1 MRDYNWSDGRAS
13 WGGHFH
19 LGAVAQRMTGVE
31 HGLAPTSTEPTPI
44 NAAPVTP
51 PVEATLRILLNSV
64 PFLMGVAVV
73 RQPPAND
80 AAIVQVGRMPW
91 LHDRRLTTLNLP
103 DDALPA
109 NRALALDWPVPY
121 QAEWV
126 GAPPRL
132 LIARLVAQG
141 HTVGVLL
148 GTFITREQMAQHT
161 REALDLACELIASA
175 MAGEAFAPAV
185 PQYPPVEV
193 EQSSVF
199 TPPPETPRRPE
210 PQGEPQLTLVS
221 ETATELSAPEP
232 APRAEPMSR
241 RDSVDLVVEGVRKS
255 LEDAGDAR
263 SLGRILRDVMNV
275 VTDASAFSIS
285 VFHIALTE
293 VAYRYKVLGPEADA
307 SELGRQSVDDGPSCY
322 AARHDRRWHVF
333 QRDLAIRDGASV
345 RHRDVAVLQIPL
357 VGAGEVFGVMTVQTF
372 RPEGFSDHE
381 LRLMAAVAEVAAPRF
396 GQVRLSGRFQPPPSN
411 VPASTE
417 AAPVVLQTA
426 TTPRPAT
433 QQRTGETVLGDLLRR
448 CAGAG
453 FATAF
458 IMGVDPGAGVLR
470 GELVSDSD
478 VARELDYALG
488 ITTGKFL
495 IPVDERYNAIA
506 RAMRE
511 ARIVPA
517 PTIHEIAQPALDWN
531 ASLALERL
539 ARGGRTITLP
549 IVVEGEPA
557 GALVLG
563 PMSDDPTFTAIEMV
577 RGYVDDATRELAELW
592 RAESR

>member
-1 MRDYNWSDGRAS
+1 
-13 WGGHFH
+13 
-19 LGAVAQRMTGVE
+19 MTGAE
-31 HGLAPTSTEPTPI
+31 HGSVSVGAEPTPI

-91 LHDRRLTTLNLP
+91 LHDRRLTTLSLP

-148 GTFITREQMAQHT
+148 GTFITREQLAQHT

-175 MAGEAFAPAV
+175 MAGEAFAPTV
-185 PQYPPVEV
+185 PEYPVEV

-199 TPPPETPRRPE
+199 TPAPEVVPPMEAEPKSEPKLTVVSDTATEVGTPEPETPRA
-210 PQGEPQLTLVS
+210 
-221 ETATELSAPEP
+221 ETVT
-232 APRAEPMSR
+232 RG
-241 RDSVDLVVEGVRKS
+241 DSVDLVVEEVRKS
-255 LEDAGDAR
+255 LEDANDAR

-275 VTDASAFSIS
+275 ITDASAFSIS
-285 VFHIALTE
+285 LFHVALSE

-307 SELGRQSVDDGPSCY
+307 SELGRQGVDDGPSCY

-333 QRDLAIRDGASV
+333 QRDLAIRDGATV
-345 RHRDVAVLQIPL
+345 RHRDVTVLQIPL

-372 RPEGFSDHE
+372 RADGFTDHE
-381 LRLMAAVAEVAAPRF
+381 LRLIAAVAEVSAPRF
-396 GQVRLSGRFQPPPSN
+396 GQVRLSGRFQPSASN
-411 VPASTE
+411 IPASAD
-417 AAPVVLQTA
+417 AAAVVLPAATA
-426 TTPRPAT
+426 ARPTA
-433 QQRTGETVLGDLLRR
+433 QRTTETILAALLRR

-458 IMGVDPGAGVLR
+458 LMGVDPGAGMLR
-470 GELVSDSD
+470 GEHVSDSD

-488 ITTGKFL
+488 ITAGKFA
-495 IPVDERYNAIA
+495 IPIDERYNAIA

-517 PTIHEIAQPALDWN
+517 PTIHEIAQPALDWQK
-531 ASLALERL
+531 SLALERL
-539 ARGGRTITLP
+539 AQGGRTITLP
-549 IVVEGEPA
+549 IVVESEPA

-563 PMSDDPTFTAIEMV
+563 PMADDPTFSAIEIV
-577 RGYVDDATRELAELW
+577 RGYVEDATRELAELW
-592 RAESR
+592 RAEAR

>member
-1 MRDYNWSDGRAS
+1 MA
-13 WGGHFH
+13 
-19 LGAVAQRMTGVE
+19 AMAQHMTGPDRS
-31 HGLAPTSTEPTPI
+31 ARTAAEPTPL
-44 NAAPVTP
+44 NLAPVTP
-51 PVEATLRILLNSV
+51 PVEATIRILLNSV

-109 NRALALDWPVPY
+109 NRALALDWPVPH

-132 LIARLVAQG
+132 LIARLVTQG

-148 GTFITREQMAQHT
+148 GTFVTREPIAQHT
-161 REALDLACELIASA
+161 HEALDLACELIASA
-175 MAGEAFAPAV
+175 MVGETYAPAL
-185 PQYPPVEV
+185 PYSPIEV
-193 EQSSVF
+193 EQSSIF
-199 TPPPETPRRPE
+199 TPPPEPPVEPE
-210 PQGEPQLTLVS
+210 PRSEPQLTLVA
-221 ETATELSAPEP
+221 ETATEVGAPEVVP
-232 APRAEPMSR
+232 PEPDAPRTEPMSR
-241 RDSVDLVVEGVRKS
+241 SDSVDLVVEEVRKS

-263 SLGRILRDVMNV
+263 SVGRILRDVMNV
-275 VTDASAFSIS
+275 ITDASAFSIS
-285 VFHIALTE
+285 LFHIAVAE

-307 SELGRQSVDDGPSCY
+307 SELGRQTVDDGPTCY

-333 QRDLAIRDGASV
+333 RRDLAIRDGASV
-345 RHRDVAVLQIPL
+345 RHRDVAVVQVPF

-372 RPEGFSDHE
+372 RTEGFSDHE
-381 LRLMAAVAEVAAPRF
+381 LRLIAAVAEVAAPRF
-396 GQVRLSGRFQPPPSN
+396 GQVRLSGRFQPAASNASAPSGPAATVLPP
-411 VPASTE
+411 
-417 AAPVVLQTA
+417 AAPA
-426 TTPRPAT
+426 RPAA
-433 QQRTGETVLGDLLRR
+433 QQRTAETVMADLLRR

-458 IMGVDPGAGVLR
+458 LMGADPGAGVLR

-488 ITTGKFL
+488 ITTGKFT
-495 IPVDERYNAIA
+495 ISIDDRYNAIA

-517 PTIHEIAQPALDWN
+517 PTIHEIAQPALDWQR
-531 ASLALERL
+531 SLALERL

-549 IVVEGEPA
+549 IIVESEPA

-563 PMSDDPTFTAIEMV
+563 PLSDDPTFSAIEMV
-577 RGYVDDATRELAELW
+577 RGYVDDAIRELADLW
-592 RAESR
+592 RAEAR

>member
-1 MRDYNWSDGRAS
+1 M
-13 WGGHFH
+13 
-19 LGAVAQRMTGVE
+19 GAVAQRMTGAE
-31 HGLAPTSTEPTPI
+31 PGSAPTSTEPTPI

-80 AAIVQVGRMPW
+80 LAIVQVGRMPW

-161 REALDLACELIASA
+161 HEALDLSCELIASA
-175 MAGEAFAPAV
+175 MAGEAFAPTI
-185 PQYPPVEV
+185 PHYHVEV

-199 TPPPETPRRPE
+199 TPPPESSLAPE

-221 ETATELSAPEP
+221 ETATEVSAPEVE
-232 APRAEPMSR
+232 APRAATMSR
-241 RDSVDLVVEGVRKS
+241 RDSVDLVVEDVRKS
-255 LEDAGDAR
+255 LEDAADAR

-275 VTDASAFSIS
+275 ITDASAFSIS
-285 VFHIALTE
+285 VFHIALSE
-293 VAYRYKVLGPEADA
+293 VAYRYKVLGPEPDA
-307 SELGRQSVDDGPSCY
+307 SELGRQAVDDGPSCY

-333 QRDLAIRDGASV
+333 QRDLAIRDGANV

-357 VGAGEVFGVMTVQTF
+357 VGAGEVFGVITVQTF
-372 RPEGFSDHE
+372 RAEGFSDHE
-381 LRLMAAVAEVAAPRF
+381 LRLIAAVAEVAAPRF

-411 VPASTE
+411 VPSSKE
-417 AAPVVLQTA
+417 PAPVVLPSA
-426 TTPRPAT
+426 ASRAPA
-433 QQRTGETVLGDLLRR
+433 QQRTGETVLADLLRR

-453 FATAF
+453 FPTAF

-488 ITTGKFL
+488 ITTGKFT

-517 PTIHEIAQPALDWN
+517 PTIHEVTQPALDWD

-549 IVVEGEPA
+549 IVVESEPA

>member
-1 MRDYNWSDGRAS
+1 MTESD
-13 WGGHFH
+13 
-19 LGAVAQRMTGVE
+19 
-31 HGLAPTSTEPTPI
+31 HGSAPTSTEPTPL

-80 AAIVQVGRMPW
+80 TAIVQVGRMPW

-148 GTFITREQMAQHT
+148 GTFITREQLAQHT

-175 MAGEAFAPAV
+175 MAGEAFAPTA
-185 PQYPPVEV
+185 PHYPVAV

-199 TPPPETPRRPE
+199 TPPPEPVLPDVPE
-210 PQGEPQLTLVS
+210 TQSEPKLTLVS

-232 APRAEPMSR
+232 EAPRGEAMSR
-241 RDSVDLVVEGVRKS
+241 NDSVDLVVEEVRKS
-255 LEDAGDAR
+255 LEEAGDAR
-263 SLGRILRDVMNV
+263 TLGRILRDVMNV
-275 VTDASAFSIS
+275 ITDASAFSIS
-285 VFHIALTE
+285 LFHVALPE
-293 VAYRYKVLGPEADA
+293 VAYRYKVLGPEADS
-307 SELGRQSVDDGPSCY
+307 SELGRQTVDDGPTCY

-333 QRDLAIRDGASV
+333 QRDLAIRDGANV

-357 VGAGEVFGVMTVQTF
+357 VGAGEVFGVITVQTF
-372 RPEGFSDHE
+372 RPEGFADHE
-381 LRLMAAVAEVAAPRF
+381 LRLIAAVAEAAAPRF
-396 GQVRLSGRFQPPPSN
+396 GQVRLSGRFQPPPSTTGG
-411 VPASTE
+411 PAALLPPT
-417 AAPVVLQTA
+417 AAA
-426 TTPRPAT
+426 RPAT
-433 QQRTGETVLGDLLRR
+433 QQRTAETVLADLLRR
-448 CAGAG
+448 CSGAA
-453 FATAF
+453 FKTAF
-458 IMGVDPGAGVLR
+458 LMGVDPGAGVLR

-478 VARELDYALG
+478 IARELDYALG
-488 ITTGKFL
+488 ITTGKFT
-495 IPVDERYNAIA
+495 IPVDDRYNAIA

-517 PTIHEIAQPALDWN
+517 PTIHEIAQPALDWQ

-549 IVVEGEPA
+549 IVVDGAPV

-563 PMSDDPTFTAIEMV
+563 PMADDPTFTAIEMV
-577 RGYVDDATRELAELW
+577 RGYVDDATRELADLW
-592 RAESR
+592 RAEPR

>member
-1 MRDYNWSDGRAS
+1 MTRAEAGS
-13 WGGHFH
+13 APTDQEPTQ
-19 LGAVAQRMTGVE
+19 LGAD
-31 HGLAPTSTEPTPI
+31 
-44 NAAPVTP
+44 PVTP

-64 PFLMGVAVV
+64 PYLMGVAVV

-148 GTFITREQMAQHT
+148 GTFITREQIAQHT

-175 MAGEAFAPAV
+175 MAGEAFAPSA
-185 PQYPPVEV
+185 PHRPVEV

-199 TPPPETPRRPE
+199 SPPPEPVASPGAATE
-210 PQGEPQLTLVS
+210 IEPQLTLVS
-221 ETATELSAPEP
+221 DTATELSAPEAE
-232 APRAEPMSR
+232 APRGEVVSR
-241 RDSVDLVVEGVRKS
+241 GDSVDLVVEEVRKS

-263 SLGRILRDVMNV
+263 TLGRILRDVMNV
-275 VTDASAFSIS
+275 ITDASAFSIS
-285 VFHIALTE
+285 LFHVALTE

-307 SELGRQSVDDGPSCY
+307 SELGRQGVDDGPTCY

-333 QRDLAIRDGASV
+333 QRDLAIRDGANV
-345 RHRDVAVLQIPL
+345 RRRDVAVVQIPL

-372 RPEGFSDHE
+372 RAEGFSDHE
-381 LRLMAAVAEVAAPRF
+381 LRLIAAVAEAAAPRF
-396 GQVRLSGRFQPPPSN
+396 GQVRLSGRFQPPSS
-411 VPASTE
+411 VPQSGE
-417 AAPVVLQTA
+417 PAAVALP
-426 TTPRPAT
+426 PAAAARAAA
-433 QQRTGETVLGDLLRR
+433 QQRTAEAVLADLLRR
-448 CAGAG
+448 SAGAG

-458 IMGVDPGAGVLR
+458 LMGVDPGAGVLR

-488 ITTGKFL
+488 ITTGKFT
-495 IPVDERYNAIA
+495 IPIDERYNAIA

-517 PTIHEIAQPALDWN
+517 PTIHEIAQPVLDWQ

-539 ARGGRTITLP
+539 ARGGRTVTLP

-563 PMSDDPTFTAIEMV
+563 PMADDPTFSAIEMV
-577 RGYVDDATRELAELW
+577 RGYVEDATRELGDLW
-592 RAESR
+592 RAESP

>member
-1 MRDYNWSDGRAS
+1 M
-13 WGGHFH
+13 
-19 LGAVAQRMTGVE
+19 GAVAERMTEAE
-31 HGLAPTSTEPTPI
+31 HGSAPMSTEPTPL

-80 AAIVQVGRMPW
+80 TAIVQVGRMPW

-148 GTFITREQMAQHT
+148 GTFITREQLAQHT

-175 MAGEAFAPAV
+175 MAGELFAPTV
-185 PQYPPVEV
+185 PQYPVEV

-199 TPPPETPRRPE
+199 TPPPAPPVASE
-210 PQGEPQLTLVS
+210 PQTDPRLTLIS
-221 ETATELSAPEP
+221 ATATETSAPEP
-232 APRAEPMSR
+232 DAPRAEPMSR
-241 RDSVDLVVEGVRKS
+241 SDSVDLVVEEVRKS
-255 LEDAGDAR
+255 LEDASDAR
-263 SLGRILRDVMNV
+263 SVGRILRDVMNV
-275 VTDASAFSIS
+275 ITDASAFSVS
-285 VFHIALTE
+285 LFHIALTE

-307 SELGRQSVDDGPSCY
+307 SELGRQAVDDGPGCY

-333 QRDLAIRDGASV
+333 KRDLAIRDGANV
-345 RHRDVAVLQIPL
+345 RRREVAVLQVPL

-381 LRLMAAVAEVAAPRF
+381 LRLIAAVAEVASPRF

-411 VPASTE
+411 VPSSSE
-417 AAPVVLQTA
+417 PAPTVLA
-426 TTPRPAT
+426 PAGRPAT
-433 QQRTGETVLGDLLRR
+433 QQRTAETVLADLLKRS
-448 CAGAG
+448 AGAG

-458 IMGVDPGAGVLR
+458 LMGFDPGAGVLR

-488 ITTGKFL
+488 ITTGKFTVP
-495 IPVDERYNAIA
+495 IDERYNAIA

-517 PTIHEIAQPALDWN
+517 PTIHEIAQPALDWQ

-549 IVVEGEPA
+549 IVVESDPA

-563 PMSDDPTFTAIEMV
+563 PMADDPTFSAIEMV
-577 RGYVDDATRELAELW
+577 RGYVEDATRELAELW
-592 RAESR
+592 KAEAR

>member
-1 MRDYNWSDGRAS
+1 
-13 WGGHFH
+13 
-19 LGAVAQRMTGVE
+19 MTDAE
-31 HGLAPTSTEPTPI
+31 HGSVSMSTEPTQLGGT
-44 NAAPVTP
+44 AVTP

-73 RQPPAND
+73 RQPPASD
-80 AAIVQVGRMPW
+80 AGIVQIGRMPW

-109 NRALALDWPVPY
+109 NHALTLDWPVPY

-148 GTFITREQMAQHT
+148 GTFITREQIAQHT

-175 MAGEAFAPAV
+175 MAGELYAPTV
-185 PQYPPVEV
+185 PPLPVEV

-199 TPPPETPRRPE
+199 TPPPPAPVSEPE
-210 PQGEPQLTLVS
+210 PIHEPQLTVVS
-221 ETATELSAPEP
+221 ETATEMGSPEP
-232 APRAEPMSR
+232 EAPRAEPMSR
-241 RDSVDLVVEGVRKS
+241 SDSVDLVVEEVRKS

-263 SLGRILRDVMNV
+263 SLGRILRDVMNAI
-275 VTDASAFSIS
+275 TDASAFSIS
-285 VFHIALTE
+285 LFHIALAE

-333 QRDLAIRDGASV
+333 QRDLAIRDGANV
-345 RHRDVAVLQIPL
+345 RHRDVTVLQIPL
-357 VGAGEVFGVMTVQTF
+357 VGAGEVFGVMTVQSF

-381 LRLMAAVAEVAAPRF
+381 LRLIAAVAEVAAPRF

-411 VPASTE
+411 VPRSGE
-417 AAPVVLQTA
+417 AAAAAPPMA
-426 TTPRPAT
+426 ARAAP
-433 QQRTGETVLGDLLRR
+433 QQRNAEAVLADLLRR

-453 FATAF
+453 FTTAF
-458 IMGVDPGAGVLR
+458 LMGVDPGAGVLR

-488 ITTGKFL
+488 ITTGKFT
-495 IPVDERYNAIA
+495 IPVDERYNAVA

-517 PTIHEIAQPALDWN
+517 PTIHEIAQPALDWQ
-531 ASLALERL
+531 ASLALERI

-563 PMSDDPTFTAIEMV
+563 PMADDPTFSAIEMV
-577 RGYVDDATRELAELW
+577 RGYVDDAARELKDLW
-592 RAESR
+592 RSESR

>member
-1 MRDYNWSDGRAS
+1 
-13 WGGHFH
+13 
-19 LGAVAQRMTGVE
+19 MTGTPL
-31 HGLAPTSTEPTPI
+31 GFAPTSTEPTPL
-44 NAAPVTP
+44 NADPVTP

-80 AAIVQVGRMPW
+80 APIVQVGRMPW
-91 LHDRRLTTLNLP
+91 LHDRRLTTLSLP

-132 LIARLVAQG
+132 LIARLVARG

-175 MAGEAFAPAV
+175 MAGEAFAPA
-185 PQYPPVEV
+185 PPHYPVEV

-199 TPPPETPRRPE
+199 TPAPE
-210 PQGEPQLTLVS
+210 PVAPAVDAAPSEPQLTVVS
-221 ETATELSAPEP
+221 ETATQVGAPEP
-232 APRAEPMSR
+232 DRETQSHAESMSR
-241 RDSVDLVVEGVRKS
+241 SDSVDLVVEEVRRS

-275 VTDASAFSIS
+275 ITDASAFSIS
-285 VFHIALTE
+285 LFHVALTE

-307 SELGRQSVDDGPSCY
+307 SELGRQGVDDGPSCY

-333 QRDLAIRDGASV
+333 QRDLAIRDGANV
-345 RHRDVAVLQIPL
+345 RHRDVTVLQIPL

-381 LRLMAAVAEVAAPRF
+381 LRLIAAVAEVAAPRF
-396 GQVRLSGRFQPPPSN
+396 GQVRLSGRFQPTPSN
-411 VPASTE
+411 VPASAD
-417 AAPVVLQTA
+417 AAATVLPTA
-426 TTPRPAT
+426 AAARPA
-433 QQRTGETVLGDLLRR
+433 QQRTAETVLAALLRR

-458 IMGVDPGAGVLR
+458 LMGVDPGAGMLR
-470 GELVSDSD
+470 GEIVSDSEI
-478 VARELDYALG
+478 ARELDYALG
-488 ITTGKFL
+488 ITAGKFA
-495 IPVDERYNAIA
+495 IPIDERYNAIA

-517 PTIHEIAQPALDWN
+517 PTIHEIAQPVLDWQ

-539 ARGGRTITLP
+539 AQGGRTITLP
-549 IVVEGEPA
+549 IVVESEPA

-563 PMSDDPTFTAIEMV
+563 PMADDPKFSAIEMV
-577 RGYVDDATRELAELW
+577 RGYVEDATRELAELW
-592 RAESR
+592 RTEPR

>member
-1 MRDYNWSDGRAS
+1 M
-13 WGGHFH
+13 
-19 LGAVAQRMTGVE
+19 AQHMTGAD
-31 HGLAPTSTEPTPI
+31 HGSARMSTEPTPL
-44 NAAPVTP
+44 NVAPVTP

-64 PFLMGVAVV
+64 PYLMGVAVV

-80 AAIVQVGRMPW
+80 TAIVQVGRMPW
-91 LHDRRLTTLNLP
+91 IHDRRLTTLNLP

-148 GTFITREQMAQHT
+148 GTFISREQLAQHT
-161 REALDLACELIASA
+161 HEALDLACELIASA
-175 MAGEAFAPAV
+175 MAGEALVPSAPR
-185 PQYPPVEV
+185 YPVEV
-193 EQSSVF
+193 EHSSIY
-199 TPPPETPRRPE
+199 TPPPEPAVLPE
-210 PQGEPQLTLVS
+210 PPGEPQLTLVS
-221 ETATELSAPEP
+221 ETATEVSAPE
-232 APRAEPMSR
+232 AEAARAETMSR
-241 RDSVDLVVEGVRKS
+241 SDSVDLVVEEVRKS
-255 LEDAGDAR
+255 LDDAGDAR

-275 VTDASAFSIS
+275 ITDASAFSIS

-293 VAYRYKVLGPEADA
+293 VAYRYKVLGPEADS

-333 QRDLAIRDGASV
+333 QRDLAIRDGANV

-372 RPEGFSDHE
+372 RAEGFSDHE
-381 LRLMAAVAEVAAPRF
+381 LRLIAAVAEVAAPRF
-396 GQVRLSGRFQPPPSN
+396 GQVRLSGRFQPPALN
-411 VPASTE
+411 APASNDPSAVLLR
-417 AAPVVLQTA
+417 AAA
-426 TTPRPAT
+426 ERPAT
-433 QQRTGETVLGDLLRR
+433 QQRTAETVLAGLLRR
-448 CAGAG
+448 CGGAG

-458 IMGVDPGAGVLR
+458 LMGVDPGAGVLR

-488 ITTGKFL
+488 ITTGKFT
-495 IPVDERYNAIA
+495 IPSDDRYNAIA

-517 PTIHEIAQPALDWN
+517 PTIHEIAQPALDWQ

-563 PMSDDPTFTAIEMV
+563 PMADDPTFSAIEMV
-577 RGYVDDATRELAELW
+577 RGYVDDATRELKDVW
-592 RAESR
+592 RAERR

>member
-1 MRDYNWSDGRAS
+1 MAR
-13 WGGHFH
+13 
-19 LGAVAQRMTGVE
+19 QMTGAE
-31 HGLAPTSTEPTPI
+31 HGSVSVGAEPTPI

-91 LHDRRLTTLNLP
+91 LHDRRLTTLSLP

-148 GTFITREQMAQHT
+148 GTFITREQLAQHT

-175 MAGEAFAPAV
+175 MAGEAFAPSV
-185 PQYPPVEV
+185 PAYPVEV

-199 TPPPETPRRPE
+199 TPAPEVVPPADVAPQSE
-210 PQGEPQLTLVS
+210 PKLTVVS
-221 ETATELSAPEP
+221 ETATEVGTSQPEK
-232 APRAEPMSR
+232 PRTETVTR
-241 RDSVDLVVEGVRKS
+241 GDSVDLVVEEVRKS
-255 LEDAGDAR
+255 LEDANDAR
-263 SLGRILRDVMNV
+263 SLGRVLRDVMNV
-275 VTDASAFSIS
+275 ISDASAFSIS
-285 VFHIALTE
+285 LFHVALSE

-307 SELGRQSVDDGPSCY
+307 SELGRQGVDDGPSCY

-333 QRDLAIRDGASV
+333 QRDLAIRDGATV
-345 RHRDVAVLQIPL
+345 RHRDVTVLQVPL

-372 RPEGFSDHE
+372 RAEGFSDHE
-381 LRLMAAVAEVAAPRF
+381 LRLIAAVAEVSAPRF
-396 GQVRLSGRFQPPPSN
+396 GQVRLSGRFQPSPSN
-411 VPASTE
+411 IGASAD
-417 AAPVVLQTA
+417 AAAVVLPAATA
-426 TTPRPAT
+426 ARPTT
-433 QQRTGETVLGDLLRR
+433 QRTTETVFASLLRR

-458 IMGVDPGAGVLR
+458 LMGVDPGAGMLR

-488 ITTGKFL
+488 ITAGKFA
-495 IPVDERYNAIA
+495 IPIDERYNAIA

-517 PTIHEIAQPALDWN
+517 PTIHEIAQPALDWQK
-531 ASLALERL
+531 SLALERL
-539 ARGGRTITLP
+539 AQGGRTITLP
-549 IVVEGEPA
+549 IVVESEAA

-563 PMSDDPTFTAIEMV
+563 PMADDPTFGAIEMV
-577 RGYVDDATRELAELW
+577 RGYVEDATRELAELW
-592 RAESR
+592 RAEAR

>member
-1 MRDYNWSDGRAS
+1 LA
-13 WGGHFH
+13 
-19 LGAVAQRMTGVE
+19 AVAQQMTGAD
-31 HGLAPTSTEPTPI
+31 HGSAPTSTEPTPL

-64 PFLMGVAVV
+64 PYLMGVAVV

-80 AAIVQVGRMPW
+80 TAIVQVGRMPW

-132 LIARLVAQG
+132 LIARLVTQG

-175 MAGEAFAPAV
+175 MAGESFAPSA
-185 PQYPPVEV
+185 PHFPALV

-199 TPPPETPRRPE
+199 TPPPEPVVPDVPMT
-210 PQGEPQLTLVS
+210 QSEPQLTLVS

-232 APRAEPMSR
+232 EAPRGGAISR
-241 RDSVDLVVEGVRKS
+241 RDSADLVVEEVRKS
-255 LEDAGDAR
+255 IEEAGDAR
-263 SLGRILRDVMNV
+263 TLGRILRDVMNV
-275 VTDASAFSIS
+275 ITDASAFSIS
-285 VFHIALTE
+285 LFHVALSE

-307 SELGRQSVDDGPSCY
+307 SELGRQSVDDGPTCY

-333 QRDLAIRDGASV
+333 QRDLAIRDGANV

-357 VGAGEVFGVMTVQTF
+357 VGAGEVFGVITVQSF
-372 RPEGFSDHE
+372 RAEGFSDHE
-381 LRLMAAVAEVAAPRF
+381 LRLIAAVAEAAAPRF

-411 VPASTE
+411 VPPSGE
-417 AAPVVLQTA
+417 SA
-426 TTPRPAT
+426 TTTLPPAAADRPAT
-433 QQRTGETVLGDLLRR
+433 QQRTAETVLADLLRR
-448 CAGAG
+448 CSGAG

-458 IMGVDPGAGVLR
+458 LMGVDPGAGVLR

-488 ITTGKFL
+488 ITAGKFT
-495 IPVDERYNAIA
+495 IPIDDRYNAIA

-517 PTIHEIAQPALDWN
+517 PTIHEIAQPALDWQ
-531 ASLALERL
+531 ASLALERI

-563 PMSDDPTFTAIEMV
+563 PMADDPTFSAIEVV
-577 RGYVDDATRELAELW
+577 RGYVDDATRELAGLW
-592 RAESR
+592 RAEPR

>member
-1 MRDYNWSDGRAS
+1 M
-13 WGGHFH
+13 
-19 LGAVAQRMTGVE
+19 AQRMTADD
-31 HGLAPTSTEPTPI
+31 HGSASTNTEPTQLGS
-44 NAAPVTP
+44 ATVTP

-80 AAIVQVGRMPW
+80 MAIVQVGRMPW

-185 PQYPPVEV
+185 PYHAVEV

-199 TPPPETPRRPE
+199 TPPPPAPVE
-210 PQGEPQLTLVS
+210 PPTQGELEPPSEPQLTLVS
-221 ETATELSAPEP
+221 DTATTELTAPEP
-232 APRAEPMSR
+232 EAERETMSR
-241 RDSVDLVVEGVRKS
+241 SDSVDLVVEEVRKS
-255 LEDAGDAR
+255 IEDAGDAR
-263 SLGRILRDVMNV
+263 TLGRILRDVMNV
-275 VTDASAFSIS
+275 ITDASAFSIS
-285 VFHIALTE
+285 LFHVALTE
-293 VAYRYKVLGPEADA
+293 VAYRYKVLGPEVDA
-307 SELGRQSVDDGPSCY
+307 SELGRQTVDDGPTCY

-333 QRDLAIRDGASV
+333 KRDLAIRDGADV

-357 VGAGEVFGVMTVQTF
+357 VGAGEVFGVITVQTF
-372 RPEGFSDHE
+372 RAEGFSDHE
-381 LRLMAAVAEVAAPRF
+381 LRLIASVAEVASPRF
-396 GQVRLSGRFQPPPSN
+396 GQVRLSGRFQPQPSN
-411 VPASTE
+411 I
-417 AAPVVLQTA
+417 APSGETTTVVAPSATA
-426 TTPRPAT
+426 DRPAP
-433 QQRTGETVLGDLLRR
+433 QQRTADNVLADLLRR

-458 IMGVDPGAGVLR
+458 LMGVDPGAGVLR

-478 VARELDYALG
+478 IARELDYALG
-488 ITTGKFL
+488 ITTGKFT
-495 IPVDERYNAIA
+495 IPIDERYNAIA

-517 PTIHEIAQPALDWN
+517 PTIHEIAQPALDWQG
-531 ASLALERL
+531 SLALERI

-549 IVVEGEPA
+549 IVVEGAPA

-563 PMSDDPTFTAIEMV
+563 PMADDPTFSAIEMV
-577 RGYVDDATRELAELW
+577 RGYVEDATRELAGLW
-592 RAESR
+592 RAEAR

>member
-1 MRDYNWSDGRAS
+1 
-13 WGGHFH
+13 
-19 LGAVAQRMTGVE
+19 MTGAE
-31 HGLAPTSTEPTPI
+31 PGSAPTSTEPTPI

-80 AAIVQVGRMPW
+80 LAIVQVGRMPW

-161 REALDLACELIASA
+161 HEALDLSCELIASA
-175 MAGEAFAPAV
+175 MAGEAFAPTI
-185 PQYPPVEV
+185 PHYHVEV

-199 TPPPETPRRPE
+199 TPPPESSLAPE

-221 ETATELSAPEP
+221 ETATEVSAPEVE
-232 APRAEPMSR
+232 APRAATMSR
-241 RDSVDLVVEGVRKS
+241 RDSVDLVVEDVRKS
-255 LEDAGDAR
+255 LEDAADAR

-275 VTDASAFSIS
+275 ITDASAFSIS
-285 VFHIALTE
+285 VFHIALSE
-293 VAYRYKVLGPEADA
+293 VAYRYKVLGPEPDA
-307 SELGRQSVDDGPSCY
+307 SELGRQAVDDGPSCY

-333 QRDLAIRDGASV
+333 QRDLAIRDGANV

-357 VGAGEVFGVMTVQTF
+357 VGAGEVFGVITVQTF
-372 RPEGFSDHE
+372 RAEGFSDHE
-381 LRLMAAVAEVAAPRF
+381 LRLIAAVAEVAAPRF

-411 VPASTE
+411 VPSSKE
-417 AAPVVLQTA
+417 PAPVVLPSA
-426 TTPRPAT
+426 ASRAPA
-433 QQRTGETVLGDLLRR
+433 QQRTGETVLADLLRR

-453 FATAF
+453 FPTAF

-488 ITTGKFL
+488 ITTGKFT

-517 PTIHEIAQPALDWN
+517 PTIHEVTQPALDWD

-549 IVVEGEPA
+549 IVVESEPA

>member
-1 MRDYNWSDGRAS
+1 LA
-13 WGGHFH
+13 
-19 LGAVAQRMTGVE
+19 AVARQMTGAE
-31 HGLAPTSTEPTPI
+31 LGSAPTSTEPTPL

-73 RQPPAND
+73 KQPPAND
-80 AAIVQVGRMPW
+80 GSIVQVGRMPW

-148 GTFITREQMAQHT
+148 GTFITRDVMAQHT

-175 MAGEAFAPAV
+175 MAGEAFAPAA
-185 PQYPPVEV
+185 PHYPVEV

-199 TPPPETPRRPE
+199 TPPPEPVQPAHPE
-210 PQGEPQLTLVS
+210 TQAEPTLTLVA

-232 APRAEPMSR
+232 EAPRAETMSR
-241 RDSVDLVVEGVRKS
+241 SDSVDLVVEGVRKS

-263 SLGRILRDVMNV
+263 TLGRILRDVMNV
-275 VTDASAFSIS
+275 ITDASAFSIS
-285 VFHIALTE
+285 LFHVALPE
-293 VAYRYKVLGPEADA
+293 VAYRYKVLGPEADSA
-307 SELGRQSVDDGPSCY
+307 ELGRQAVDDGPSCY

-333 QRDLAIRDGASV
+333 QRDLAIRDGANV

-357 VGAGEVFGVMTVQTF
+357 VGAGEVFGVVTVQTF

-381 LRLMAAVAEVAAPRF
+381 LRLIAAVGEAAAPRF
-396 GQVRLSGRFQPPPSN
+396 GQVRLSGRFQPPPSTTGE
-411 VPASTE
+411 PAAAALPPTSTE
-417 AAPVVLQTA
+417 
-426 TTPRPAT
+426 RPSP
-433 QQRTGETVLGDLLRR
+433 QQRTAETVLSDLLRR
-448 CAGAG
+448 CSGAA
-453 FATAF
+453 FKTAF
-458 IMGVDPGAGVLR
+458 LMGVDPGAGVLR

-478 VARELDYALG
+478 IARELDYALG
-488 ITTGKFL
+488 ITTGKFT
-495 IPVDERYNAIA
+495 IPLGDRYNAIA

-517 PTIHEIAQPALDWN
+517 PTIHEIAQPALDWQ

-539 ARGGRTITLP
+539 ARGGRTVSLP
-549 IVVEGEPA
+549 IVVEGSPV
-557 GALVLG
+557 GALVVG
-563 PMSDDPTFTAIEMV
+563 PMADDPTFSAIEMV
-577 RGYVDDATRELAELW
+577 RGYVDDATRQLADLW
-592 RAESR
+592 RAEPR

>member
-1 MRDYNWSDGRAS
+1 M
-13 WGGHFH
+13 
-19 LGAVAQRMTGVE
+19 AQHMTG
-31 HGLAPTSTEPTPI
+31 ADRSARTSGDPTPL
-44 NAAPVTP
+44 NLAPVTP
-51 PVEATLRILLNSV
+51 PVEATIRILLNSV

-109 NRALALDWPVPY
+109 NRALALDWPVPH

-132 LIARLVAQG
+132 LIARLVTQG

-148 GTFITREQMAQHT
+148 GTFVTREPIAQHT
-161 REALDLACELIASA
+161 HEALDLACELIASA
-175 MAGEAFAPAV
+175 MVGETYAPTL
-185 PQYPPVEV
+185 PFSPIEV
-193 EQSSVF
+193 EQSSIF
-199 TPPPETPRRPE
+199 TPPPEPLVEPE
-210 PQGEPQLTLVS
+210 PRSEPQLTVVA
-221 ETATELSAPEP
+221 ETATEVGSPEVA
-232 APRAEPMSR
+232 APRPDTTRTEPMSR
-241 RDSVDLVVEGVRKS
+241 SDSVDLVVEEVRKS

-263 SLGRILRDVMNV
+263 SVGRILRDVMNV
-275 VTDASAFSIS
+275 ITDASAFSVS
-285 VFHIALTE
+285 LFHIAVAE

-307 SELGRQSVDDGPSCY
+307 SELGRQTVDDGPTCY

-333 QRDLAIRDGASV
+333 RRDLAIRDGANV
-345 RHRDVAVLQIPL
+345 RHRDVSVLQVPL

-372 RPEGFSDHE
+372 RAEGFSDHE
-381 LRLMAAVAEVAAPRF
+381 LRLIAAVAEVAAPRF
-396 GQVRLSGRFQPPPSN
+396 GQVRLSGRFQPAASSASGSSGPAATILPP
-411 VPASTE
+411 
-417 AAPVVLQTA
+417 
-426 TTPRPAT
+426 TTPARPVE
-433 QQRTGETVLGDLLRR
+433 QQRTAETVMADLLRR

-458 IMGVDPGAGVLR
+458 LMGADPGAGVLR

-488 ITTGKFL
+488 ITTGKFT
-495 IPVDERYNAIA
+495 ISIDDRYNAIA

-517 PTIHEIAQPALDWN
+517 PTIHEIAQPALDWQR
-531 ASLALERL
+531 SLALERL

-549 IVVEGEPA
+549 IIVEGEPA

-563 PMSDDPTFTAIEMV
+563 PLADDPTFSAIEMV
-577 RGYVDDATRELAELW
+577 RGYVDDAIRELADLW
-592 RAESR
+592 RAEAR

>member
-1 MRDYNWSDGRAS
+1 M
-13 WGGHFH
+13 
-19 LGAVAQRMTGVE
+19 AQHMTGADRTE
-31 HGLAPTSTEPTPI
+31 RTEPTPL
-44 NAAPVTP
+44 NLAPVTP
-51 PVEATLRILLNSV
+51 PVEATIRILLNSV

-80 AAIVQVGRMPW
+80 AAIIQVGRMPW

-109 NRALALDWPVPY
+109 NRALALDWPVPH

-132 LIARLVAQG
+132 LIARLVTQG

-148 GTFITREQMAQHT
+148 GTFVTREPIAQHT
-161 REALDLACELIASA
+161 HEALDLACELIASA
-175 MAGEAFAPAV
+175 MAGEAFTPT
-185 PQYPPVEV
+185 PPYSPIEV

-199 TPPPETPRRPE
+199 TPPPEPPVEPE
-210 PQGEPQLTLVS
+210 TRSEPQLTVVS
-221 ETATELSAPEP
+221 ENATEVGALEP
-232 APRAEPMSR
+232 DAPRAEPMSR
-241 RDSVDLVVEGVRKS
+241 SDSIDLVVEEVRKS

-263 SLGRILRDVMNV
+263 SVGRVLRDVMNV
-275 VTDASAFSIS
+275 ITDASAFSVS
-285 VFHIALTE
+285 LFHIAVPE

-307 SELGRQSVDDGPSCY
+307 SELGRQTVDDGPTCY

-333 QRDLAIRDGASV
+333 LRDLAIRDGANV
-345 RHRDVAVLQIPL
+345 RHREVAVLQVPL

-372 RPEGFSDHE
+372 RTEGFSDHE
-381 LRLMAAVAEVAAPRF
+381 LRLIAAVVEVAAPRF
-396 GQVRLSGRFQPPPSN
+396 GQVRLSGRFQPASN
-411 VPASTE
+411 ASGSAGPASTVLSP
-417 AAPVVLQTA
+417 AAPARPTA
-426 TTPRPAT
+426 
-433 QQRTGETVLGDLLRR
+433 QQRTAETVMADLLRR

-458 IMGVDPGAGVLR
+458 LMGADPGAGVLR

-488 ITTGKFL
+488 ITTGKFT
-495 IPVDERYNAIA
+495 ISIDDRYNAVA

-517 PTIHEIAQPALDWN
+517 PTIHEIAQPALDWQ

-549 IVVEGEPA
+549 MIVEGEPA

-563 PMSDDPTFTAIEMV
+563 PLADDPTFSAIEMV
-577 RGYVDDATRELAELW
+577 RGYVEDAIRELADLW
-592 RAESR
+592 RAETR

>member
-1 MRDYNWSDGRAS
+1 
-13 WGGHFH
+13 
-19 LGAVAQRMTGVE
+19 MTGAE
-31 HGLAPTSTEPTPI
+31 RGSAPTSTEPTPL

-80 AAIVQVGRMPW
+80 TAIVQVGRMPW

-175 MAGEAFAPAV
+175 MAGEAFAPSA
-185 PQYPPVEV
+185 PHYPVEV
-193 EQSSVF
+193 EHSSVY
-199 TPPPETPRRPE
+199 TPPPEPALPDA
-210 PQGEPQLTLVS
+210 PVAQGEPQLTVVS
-221 ETATELSAPEP
+221 ATATELSPSEPE
-232 APRAEPMSR
+232 APRGEAMSR
-241 RDSVDLVVEGVRKS
+241 SDSVELVVEEVRKS
-255 LEDAGDAR
+255 LEEAGDAR
-263 SLGRILRDVMNV
+263 TLGRILRDVMNV
-275 VTDASAFSIS
+275 ITDASAFSIS
-285 VFHIALTE
+285 LFHVSLPE
-293 VAYRYKVLGPEADA
+293 VAYRYKVLGPEADS
-307 SELGRQSVDDGPSCY
+307 SELGRQAVDDGPTCY

-333 QRDLAIRDGASV
+333 QRDLAIRHGANV

-357 VGAGEVFGVMTVQTF
+357 VGAGEVFGVITVQTF

-381 LRLMAAVAEVAAPRF
+381 LRLIAAVAEAASPRF
-396 GQVRLSGRFQPPPSN
+396 GQVRLSGRFQPPPATPGE
-411 VPASTE
+411 PAATVLPPT
-417 AAPVVLQTA
+417 AAE
-426 TTPRPAT
+426 RPAA
-433 QQRTGETVLGDLLRR
+433 QQRTAETVLADLLRR
-448 CAGAG
+448 CSGAG
-453 FATAF
+453 FKTAF
-458 IMGVDPGAGVLR
+458 LMGVDPGAGVLR

-478 VARELDYALG
+478 IARELDYALG
-488 ITTGKFL
+488 ITTGKFT
-495 IPVDERYNAIA
+495 IPIDDRYNAIA

-517 PTIHEIAQPALDWN
+517 PTIHEIAQPALDWQ

-549 IVVEGEPA
+549 VVVDGAPV
-557 GALVLG
+557 GALVIG
-563 PMSDDPTFTAIEMV
+563 PMADDPTFSAIEMV
-577 RGYVDDATRELAELW
+577 RGYVDDATRELADLW
-592 RAESR
+592 RAEPRAP

>member
-1 MRDYNWSDGRAS
+1 M
-13 WGGHFH
+13 
-19 LGAVAQRMTGVE
+19 GAVAQRMTGAE
-31 HGLAPTSTEPTPI
+31 GGSAPAITEPTPI

-64 PFLMGVAVV
+64 PYLMGVAVV

-80 AAIVQVGRMPW
+80 ASIVQVGRMPW

-109 NRALALDWPVPY
+109 NRGLALDWPVPY

-148 GTFITREQMAQHT
+148 GTFMTREQMAQHT

-175 MAGEAFAPAV
+175 MAGELFAPSA
-185 PQYPPVEV
+185 PPYPVEV

-199 TPPPETPRRPE
+199 NPPPKSAEKLE
-210 PQGEPQLTLVS
+210 PLGDPQLTLVS
-221 ETATELSAPEP
+221 ETATEVGAPQP
-232 APRAEPMSR
+232 DAPRAEAMSR
-241 RDSVDLVVEGVRKS
+241 SDSVDLVVEEVRKS
-255 LEDAGDAR
+255 LEDAHDAR

-275 VTDASAFSIS
+275 ISDASAFSIS
-285 VFHIALTE
+285 VFHIALSE

-333 QRDLAIRDGASV
+333 QRDLAIRDGANV

-372 RPEGFSDHE
+372 RAEGFSDHE
-381 LRLMAAVAEVAAPRF
+381 LRLIAAVAEVAAPRF

-411 VPASTE
+411 VPSTKE
-417 AAPVVLQTA
+417 SAPVVLPGPASQ
-426 TTPRPAT
+426 RPAI
-433 QQRTGETVLGDLLRR
+433 QQRTGESVLADLLRR

-458 IMGVDPGAGVLR
+458 ILGVDPGAGVLR

-478 VARELDYALG
+478 ISRELDYALG
-488 ITTGKFL
+488 ITTGKFT
-495 IPVDERYNAIA
+495 IPMDERYNAIA

-517 PTIHEIAQPALDWN
+517 PTIHEITQPVLDWD

-549 IVVEGEPA
+549 IVVEGDPS

-577 RGYVDDATRELAELW
+577 RGYVVDATRELAELW

>member
-1 MRDYNWSDGRAS
+1 M
-13 WGGHFH
+13 
-19 LGAVAQRMTGVE
+19 GAVAQRMTGAE
-31 HGLAPTSTEPTPI
+31 QGSAPTSTEPTPI
-44 NAAPVTP
+44 SAAPVTP

-161 REALDLACELIASA
+161 REALDLSCELIASA
-175 MAGEAFAPAV
+175 MAGEAFAPTI
-185 PQYPPVEV
+185 PHYHVEV

-199 TPPPETPRRPE
+199 TPPPESSLAPE
-210 PQGEPQLTLVS
+210 PEGEPQLTLVS
-221 ETATELSAPEP
+221 ETATEVSPPELE

-241 RDSVDLVVEGVRKS
+241 RDSVDLVVDDVRKS

-275 VTDASAFSIS
+275 ITDASAFSIS
-285 VFHIALTE
+285 VFHIALSE

-307 SELGRQSVDDGPSCY
+307 SELGRQAVDDGPSCY

-333 QRDLAIRDGASV
+333 QRDLAIRDGTNV

-372 RPEGFSDHE
+372 RAEGFSDHE
-381 LRLMAAVAEVAAPRF
+381 LRLIAAVAEVAAPRF

-411 VPASTE
+411 VPSSKEPAS
-417 AAPVVLQTA
+417 VVLPSA
-426 TTPRPAT
+426 ASRAPT
-433 QQRTGETVLGDLLRR
+433 QQRTGETVLADLLRR

-458 IMGVDPGAGVLR
+458 IMGADPGAGVLR

-488 ITTGKFL
+488 ITTGKFT

-517 PTIHEIAQPALDWN
+517 PT
-531 ASLALERL
+531 ASVPFASVSFHIR
-539 ARGGRTITLP
+539 RHRSSS
-549 IVVEGEPA
+549 EG
-557 GALVLG
+557 
-563 PMSDDPTFTAIEMV
+563 
-577 RGYVDDATRELAELW
+577 
-592 RAESR
+592 

>member
-1 MRDYNWSDGRAS
+1 M
-13 WGGHFH
+13 
-19 LGAVAQRMTGVE
+19 
-31 HGLAPTSTEPTPI
+31 STEPTPL

-80 AAIVQVGRMPW
+80 SAIVQVGRMPW

-148 GTFITREQMAQHT
+148 GTFITREQLAQHT

-175 MAGEAFAPAV
+175 MAGELFAPIV
-185 PQYPPVEV
+185 PLYPVEV

-199 TPPPETPRRPE
+199 TPPPAPPVAPE
-210 PQGEPQLTLVS
+210 PQTDPRLTLIS
-221 ETATELSAPEP
+221 ETATETSPPEP
-232 APRAEPMSR
+232 EAPRAEPMSR
-241 RDSVDLVVEGVRKS
+241 SDSVDLVVEEVRKS
-255 LEDAGDAR
+255 LEDANDAR
-263 SLGRILRDVMNV
+263 SVGRILRDVMNV
-275 VTDASAFSIS
+275 ITDASAFSVS
-285 VFHIALTE
+285 LFHIALTE

-307 SELGRQSVDDGPSCY
+307 SELGRQAVDDGPGCY

-333 QRDLAIRDGASV
+333 KRELAIRDGANV
-345 RHRDVAVLQIPL
+345 RRREVAVLQVPL

-381 LRLMAAVAEVAAPRF
+381 LRLIAAVAEVASPRF

-411 VPASTE
+411 VPSSHEPAPTVL
-417 AAPVVLQTA
+417 APVD
-426 TTPRPAT
+426 RPAT
-433 QQRTGETVLGDLLRR
+433 QQRTAETVLADLLRR
-448 CAGAG
+448 SAGAG

-458 IMGVDPGAGVLR
+458 LMGFDPGAGVLR

-488 ITTGKFL
+488 ITTGKFTVP
-495 IPVDERYNAIA
+495 IDERYNAIA

-517 PTIHEIAQPALDWN
+517 PTIHEIAQPALDWQ

-549 IVVEGEPA
+549 IVVESDPA

-563 PMSDDPTFTAIEMV
+563 PMADDPTFSAIEMV
-577 RGYVDDATRELAELW
+577 RGYVEDATRELAELW
-592 RAESR
+592 KAEAR

>member
-1 MRDYNWSDGRAS
+1 MAE
-13 WGGHFH
+13 
-19 LGAVAQRMTGVE
+19 RMTGAE
-31 HGLAPTSTEPTPI
+31 HGSAPTSTEPTPL

-80 AAIVQVGRMPW
+80 SAIVQVGRMPW

-148 GTFITREQMAQHT
+148 GTFITREQLAQHT

-175 MAGEAFAPAV
+175 MAGELFAPSV
-185 PQYPPVEV
+185 PHYPVEV

-199 TPPPETPRRPE
+199 TPPPAPPVEPE
-210 PQGEPQLTLVS
+210 PHRDPRLTLIS

-232 APRAEPMSR
+232 EAPNAEPMSR
-241 RDSVDLVVEGVRKS
+241 SDSVDLVVEEVRKS
-255 LEDAGDAR
+255 LEDAHDAR
-263 SLGRILRDVMNV
+263 SVGRILRDVMNV
-275 VTDASAFSIS
+275 ITDASAFSVS
-285 VFHIALTE
+285 LFHIALTE

-307 SELGRQSVDDGPSCY
+307 SELGRQAVDDGPGCY

-333 QRDLAIRDGASV
+333 KRDLAIRDGASV
-345 RHRDVAVLQIPL
+345 RRRDVAVLQVPL

-381 LRLMAAVAEVAAPRF
+381 LRLIAAVAEVASPRF

-411 VPASTE
+411 VPSSSEAGPTALVP
-417 AAPVVLQTA
+417 AAPD
-426 TTPRPAT
+426 RP
-433 QQRTGETVLGDLLRR
+433 QQRSAETVLADLLRR
-448 CAGAG
+448 SAGAG

-458 IMGVDPGAGVLR
+458 LMGFDPGAGVLR

-488 ITTGKFL
+488 ITSGKFT
-495 IPVDERYNAIA
+495 IPIDERYNAIA

-517 PTIHEIAQPALDWN
+517 PTIHEIAQPALDWQ

-549 IVVEGEPA
+549 IVVESDPA

-563 PMSDDPTFTAIEMV
+563 PMADDPTFSAIEMV
-577 RGYVDDATRELAELW
+577 RGYVEDATRELAQLW
-592 RAESR
+592 RAEAR

>member
-1 MRDYNWSDGRAS
+1 M
-13 WGGHFH
+13 
-19 LGAVAQRMTGVE
+19 GAVAERMTGAE
-31 HGLAPTSTEPTPI
+31 PGSAPMSTEPTPL

-80 AAIVQVGRMPW
+80 SAIVQVGRMPW

-148 GTFITREQMAQHT
+148 GTFITREQLAQHT

-175 MAGEAFAPAV
+175 MAGELFAPTV
-185 PQYPPVEV
+185 PQYPVEV

-199 TPPPETPRRPE
+199 TPPPATPVESE
-210 PQGEPQLTLVS
+210 PQTDPRLTLIS
-221 ETATELSAPEP
+221 ATATETSAPEP
-232 APRAEPMSR
+232 DAPRAEPMSR
-241 RDSVDLVVEGVRKS
+241 SDSVDLVVEEVRKS
-255 LEDAGDAR
+255 LEDANDAR
-263 SLGRILRDVMNV
+263 SVGRILRDVMNV
-275 VTDASAFSIS
+275 ITDASAFSVS
-285 VFHIALTE
+285 LFHIALTE

-307 SELGRQSVDDGPSCY
+307 SELGRQAVDDGPGCY
-322 AARHDRRWHVF
+322 AARHDRRWQVF
-333 QRDLAIRDGASV
+333 KRDLAIRDGANV
-345 RHRDVAVLQIPL
+345 RRREVAVLQVPL
-357 VGAGEVFGVMTVQTF
+357 FGAGEVFGVMTVQTF
-372 RPEGFSDHE
+372 RAEGFSDHE
-381 LRLMAAVAEVAAPRF
+381 LRLIAAVAEVASPRF

-411 VPASTE
+411 VPSSSE
-417 AAPVVLQTA
+417 PAPTVLA
-426 TTPRPAT
+426 HADRPAT
-433 QQRTGETVLGDLLRR
+433 QQRTAETVLADLLRR
-448 CAGAG
+448 SAGAG

-458 IMGVDPGAGVLR
+458 LMGFDPGAGVLR

-488 ITTGKFL
+488 ITTGKFTVP
-495 IPVDERYNAIA
+495 IDERYNAIA

-517 PTIHEIAQPALDWN
+517 PTIHEIAQPALDWQ

-549 IVVEGEPA
+549 IVVESDPA

-563 PMSDDPTFTAIEMV
+563 PMADDPTFSAIEMV
-577 RGYVDDATRELAELW
+577 RGYVEDATRELAELW
-592 RAESR
+592 KAEAR

>member
-1 MRDYNWSDGRAS
+1 
-13 WGGHFH
+13 

-31 HGLAPTSTEPTPI
+31 HGSAPTSTEPTPI

-148 GTFITREQMAQHT
+148 GTFITREQIAQHT

-175 MAGEAFAPAV
+175 MAGELFAPSA
-185 PQYPPVEV
+185 PLYPVEV

-199 TPPPETPRRPE
+199 TPPPETAEKTE
-210 PQGEPQLTLVS
+210 PQDEPQLTLVS
-221 ETATELSAPEP
+221 QTATEMSAPRP
-232 APRAEPMSR
+232 DAPRAEAMSR
-241 RDSVDLVVEGVRKS
+241 RDSVDLVVEEVRKS
-255 LEDAGDAR
+255 LEDAHDAR

-275 VTDASAFSIS
+275 ISDASAFSIS
-285 VFHIALTE
+285 VFHIALSE

-307 SELGRQSVDDGPSCY
+307 AELGRQSVDDGPSCY

-333 QRDLAIRDGASV
+333 QRDLAIRDGANV

-372 RPEGFSDHE
+372 RAEGFSDHE
-381 LRLMAAVAEVAAPRF
+381 LRLIAAVAEVAAPRF

-411 VPASTE
+411 VPSSNE
-417 AAPVVLQTA
+417 PAPVVLAGAASQ
-426 TTPRPAT
+426 RPPA
-433 QQRTGETVLGDLLRR
+433 QQRTGETVLADLLRR

-488 ITTGKFL
+488 ITTGKFT
-495 IPVDERYNAIA
+495 IPIDERYNAIA
-506 RAMRE
+506 RAIRE

-517 PTIHEIAQPALDWN
+517 PTIHEIAQPALDWD
-531 ASLALERL
+531 ASVALERL
-539 ARGGRTITLP
+539 ARGGRTVTLP
-549 IVVEGEPA
+549 IVVESDPA

-577 RGYVDDATRELAELW
+577 RGYVEDATRELAELW

>member
-1 MRDYNWSDGRAS
+1 LAAM
-13 WGGHFH
+13 
-19 LGAVAQRMTGVE
+19 AQHMTGAD
-31 HGLAPTSTEPTPI
+31 HGSVSVGAEPTPI

-91 LHDRRLTTLNLP
+91 LHDRRLTTLSLP

-148 GTFITREQMAQHT
+148 GTFITREQLAQHT

-175 MAGEAFAPAV
+175 MAGEAFAPAA
-185 PQYPPVEV
+185 PRYPVAV

-199 TPPPETPRRPE
+199 TPAPE
-210 PQGEPQLTLVS
+210 PVVPEAQVPQSEPQLTVVS
-221 ETATELSAPEP
+221 ETATEVGTPEP
-232 APRAEPMSR
+232 ETPRTESVSR
-241 RDSVDLVVEGVRKS
+241 SDSVDLVVEDVRKS
-255 LEDAGDAR
+255 LEHAGDAR
-263 SLGRILRDVMNV
+263 SLGRILRDLMNV
-275 VTDASAFSIS
+275 ITDASAFSIS
-285 VFHIALTE
+285 LFHIALTE

-307 SELGRQSVDDGPSCY
+307 SELGRQAVDDGPSCY

-345 RHRDVAVLQIPL
+345 RHRDVTVLQIPL

-372 RPEGFSDHE
+372 RAEGFSDHE
-381 LRLMAAVAEVAAPRF
+381 LRLIAAVAEVAAPRF
-396 GQVRLSGRFQPPPSN
+396 GQVRLSGRFQPSPSN
-411 VPASTE
+411 VPTSAD
-417 AAPVVLQTA
+417 AAPVVLPA
-426 TTPRPAT
+426 AAAARPMT
-433 QQRTGETVLGDLLRR
+433 QRTTETVLAALLRR

-458 IMGVDPGAGVLR
+458 LMAVDPGAGMLR

-488 ITTGKFL
+488 ITAGKFA

-517 PTIHEIAQPALDWN
+517 PTIHEIAQPVLDWQK
-531 ASLALERL
+531 SLALERL
-539 ARGGRTITLP
+539 AQGGRTITLP
-549 IVVEGEPA
+549 IVVESEPA

-563 PMSDDPTFTAIEMV
+563 PMADDPTFSAIEMV
-577 RGYVDDATRELAELW
+577 RGYVEDATRELAELW

>member
-1 MRDYNWSDGRAS
+1 
-13 WGGHFH
+13 
-19 LGAVAQRMTGVE
+19 
-31 HGLAPTSTEPTPI
+31 
-44 NAAPVTP
+44 VTP

-175 MAGEAFAPAV
+175 MAGEAFAPAA
-185 PQYPPVEV
+185 PHYPVEV

-199 TPPPETPRRPE
+199 TPPPEPE
-210 PQGEPQLTLVS
+210 PVPADAPVTEAEPKLTLVS
-221 ETATELSAPEP
+221 ETATELGAPEP
-232 APRAEPMSR
+232 EAPRAEAMSR
-241 RDSVDLVVEGVRKS
+241 SDSVDLVVEEVRKS

-263 SLGRILRDVMNV
+263 TLGRILRDAMNV
-275 VTDASAFSIS
+275 ITDASAFSIS
-285 VFHIALTE
+285 LFHVALTE

-307 SELGRQSVDDGPSCY
+307 SELGRQTVDDGPTCY

-357 VGAGEVFGVMTVQTF
+357 VGAGEVFGVITVQSF

-381 LRLMAAVAEVAAPRF
+381 LRLIAAVAEAAAPRF
-396 GQVRLSGRFQPPPSN
+396 GQVRRSGRFQPPPSTSGE
-411 VPASTE
+411 PAAVLPPTAAAQP
-417 AAPVVLQTA
+417 AAP
-426 TTPRPAT
+426 
-433 QQRTGETVLGDLLRR
+433 QRTAETVLADLLRR
-448 CAGAG
+448 SSGAG
-453 FATAF
+453 FKTAF
-458 IMGVDPGAGVLR
+458 LMGVDPGAGVLR

-478 VARELDYALG
+478 IARELDYALG
-488 ITTGKFL
+488 ITTGKFK
-495 IPVDERYNAIA
+495 IPVDDRYNAVA
-506 RAMRE
+506 RAIRE

-517 PTIHEIAQPALDWN
+517 PTIHEIAQPALDWQ

-539 ARGGRTITLP
+539 ARGGRTVTLP
-549 IVVEGEPA
+549 IVVDGAPV

-563 PMSDDPTFTAIEMV
+563 PMGDDPTFSAIEMV
-577 RGYVDDATRELAELW
+577 RGYVDDAKRELADLW
-592 RAESR
+592 RAAPLDRDLTST

>member
-1 MRDYNWSDGRAS
+1 M
-13 WGGHFH
+13 
-19 LGAVAQRMTGVE
+19 GAVAQRMTGAE
-31 HGLAPTSTEPTPI
+31 PGSGPTSTEPTPI

-80 AAIVQVGRMPW
+80 ASIVQVGRMPW

-109 NRALALDWPVPY
+109 NRGLALDWPVPY

-148 GTFITREQMAQHT
+148 GTFMTREQMAQHT

-175 MAGEAFAPAV
+175 MAGELFAPSA
-185 PQYPPVEV
+185 PQYPVEV

-199 TPPPETPRRPE
+199 TPPPETAE
-210 PQGEPQLTLVS
+210 KAEPQLTLVS
-221 ETATELSAPEP
+221 ETATEVGAPQP
-232 APRAEPMSR
+232 DAPRAEAMSR
-241 RDSVDLVVEGVRKS
+241 SDSVDLVVEEVRKS
-255 LEDAGDAR
+255 LEDARDAR

-275 VTDASAFSIS
+275 ISDASAFSIS
-285 VFHIALTE
+285 VFHIALSE

-333 QRDLAIRDGASV
+333 QRDLAIRDGANV

-372 RPEGFSDHE
+372 RTEGFSDHE
-381 LRLMAAVAEVAAPRF
+381 LRLIAAVAEVAAPRF

-411 VPASTE
+411 VPSPNE
-417 AAPVVLQTA
+417 SAPVVLPGAAPQ
-426 TTPRPAT
+426 RPAT
-433 QQRTGETVLGDLLRR
+433 QQRTGETVLADLLRR

-458 IMGVDPGAGVLR
+458 ILGVDPGAGVLR

-478 VARELDYALG
+478 IARELDYALG
-488 ITTGKFL
+488 ITTGKFT
-495 IPVDERYNAIA
+495 IPMDERYNAIA

-517 PTIHEIAQPALDWN
+517 PTIHEITQPVLDWD

-549 IVVEGEPA
+549 IVVEGDPS

-577 RGYVDDATRELAELW
+577 RGYVVDATRELADLW

>member
-1 MRDYNWSDGRAS
+1 
-13 WGGHFH
+13 
-19 LGAVAQRMTGVE
+19 MTGAD
-31 HGLAPTSTEPTPI
+31 HGSAPTSTEPTPL

-64 PFLMGVAVV
+64 PYLMGVAVV

-80 AAIVQVGRMPW
+80 TAIVQVGRMPW

-132 LIARLVAQG
+132 LIARLVTQG

-175 MAGEAFAPAV
+175 MAGESFAPSA
-185 PQYPPVEV
+185 PHFPALV

-199 TPPPETPRRPE
+199 TPPPEPVVPDVPMT
-210 PQGEPQLTLVS
+210 QSEPQLTLVS

-232 APRAEPMSR
+232 EAPRGEAISR
-241 RDSVDLVVEGVRKS
+241 RDSADLVVEEVRKS
-255 LEDAGDAR
+255 IEEAGDAR
-263 SLGRILRDVMNV
+263 TLGRILRDVMNV
-275 VTDASAFSIS
+275 ITDASAFSIS
-285 VFHIALTE
+285 LFHVALSE

-307 SELGRQSVDDGPSCY
+307 SELGRQSVDDGPTCY

-333 QRDLAIRDGASV
+333 QRDLAIRDGANV

-357 VGAGEVFGVMTVQTF
+357 VGAGEVFGVITVQSF
-372 RPEGFSDHE
+372 RAEGFSDHE
-381 LRLMAAVAEVAAPRF
+381 LRLIAAVAEAAAPRF

-411 VPASTE
+411 VPPSGE
-417 AAPVVLQTA
+417 SA
-426 TTPRPAT
+426 TTTLPPAAADRPAT
-433 QQRTGETVLGDLLRR
+433 QQRTAETVLADLLRR
-448 CAGAG
+448 CSGAG

-458 IMGVDPGAGVLR
+458 LMGVDPGAGVLR

-478 VARELDYALG
+478 IARELDYALG
-488 ITTGKFL
+488 ITAGKFT
-495 IPVDERYNAIA
+495 IPIDDRYNAIA

-517 PTIHEIAQPALDWN
+517 PTIHEIAQPALDWQ

-563 PMSDDPTFTAIEMV
+563 PMADDPTFSAIEMV
-577 RGYVDDATRELAELW
+577 RGYVEDATRELAGLW
-592 RAESR
+592 RAEPR

>member
-1 MRDYNWSDGRAS
+1 M
-13 WGGHFH
+13 
-19 LGAVAQRMTGVE
+19 AQHMTGADHVS
-31 HGLAPTSTEPTPI
+31 APTSAEPTPL

-80 AAIVQVGRMPW
+80 TAIVQVGRMPW

-148 GTFITREQMAQHT
+148 GTFITREQIAQHT

-175 MAGEAFAPAV
+175 MAGEAFAPTA
-185 PQYPPVEV
+185 PHHPVEV

-199 TPPPETPRRPE
+199 TPPPEPAVQPE
-210 PQGEPQLTLVS
+210 SQGEPQLTLVS
-221 ETATELSAPEP
+221 ETATEVSTP
-232 APRAEPMSR
+232 APQPSRAEPMSR
-241 RDSVDLVVEGVRKS
+241 TDSVDLVVEEVRKS
-255 LEDAGDAR
+255 LDDAGDAR
-263 SLGRILRDVMNV
+263 SVGRILRDVMNV
-275 VTDASAFSIS
+275 ITDASAFSIS
-285 VFHIALTE
+285 LFHISLTE
-293 VAYRYKVLGPEADA
+293 VAYRYKVLGPEAHA
-307 SELGRQSVDDGPSCY
+307 SELGRQLVDDGPSCY

-333 QRDLAIRDGASV
+333 QRTLAIRDGADV
-345 RHRDVAVLQIPL
+345 RHRDVTVLQIPL

-372 RPEGFSDHE
+372 RPDGFSDHE
-381 LRLMAAVAEVAAPRF
+381 LRLIAAVAEVAAPRF

-411 VPASTE
+411 ISTSADPAV
-417 AAPVVLQTA
+417 VVLPA
-426 TTPRPAT
+426 AAAARPTT
-433 QQRTGETVLGDLLRR
+433 QQRTAEAVLADLLRR
-448 CAGAG
+448 SAGAG

-458 IMGVDPGAGVLR
+458 LMGVDPGASVLR
-470 GELVSDSD
+470 GELVSDSA

-488 ITTGKFL
+488 ITTGKFT
-495 IPVDERYNAIA
+495 IPIDERYNAIA

-517 PTIHEIAQPALDWN
+517 PTIHEIAQPVLDWQ

-549 IVVEGEPA
+549 IIVDSEPV

-563 PMSDDPTFTAIEMV
+563 PMADDPTFSAIEMV

>member
-1 MRDYNWSDGRAS
+1 
-13 WGGHFH
+13 
-19 LGAVAQRMTGVE
+19 MTGAE
-31 HGLAPTSTEPTPI
+31 HGSVPMSTEPTPL

-148 GTFITREQMAQHT
+148 GTFITREQLAQHT

-175 MAGEAFAPAV
+175 MAGEAFAPSAPHV
-185 PQYPPVEV
+185 PVEV

-199 TPPPETPRRPE
+199 TPPPTPPVEPE
-210 PQGEPQLTLVS
+210 PQTDPRLTLIS
-221 ETATELSAPEP
+221 ETATEVSALEPE

-241 RDSVDLVVEGVRKS
+241 SDSVDLVVEEVRKS
-255 LEDAGDAR
+255 LEDANDAR
-263 SLGRILRDVMNV
+263 SVGRIIRDVMNV
-275 VTDASAFSIS
+275 ITDASAFSVS
-285 VFHIALTE
+285 LFHIALAE

-307 SELGRQSVDDGPSCY
+307 SELGRQAVDDGPGCY

-333 QRDLAIRDGASV
+333 KRDLAIRDGATV
-345 RHRDVAVLQIPL
+345 RRREVAVLQVPL

-372 RPEGFSDHE
+372 RAEGFSDHE
-381 LRLMAAVAEVAAPRF
+381 LRLIAAVAEVASPRF
-396 GQVRLSGRFQPPPSN
+396 GQVRLSGRFQPPPST
-411 VPASTE
+411 VTSSGEPPATLL
-417 AAPVVLQTA
+417 APA
-426 TTPRPAT
+426 TPARPAA
-433 QQRTGETVLGDLLRR
+433 QRTAETVLADLLRR
-448 CAGAG
+448 SAGAG

-458 IMGVDPGAGVLR
+458 LMGFDPGAGVLR

-478 VARELDYALG
+478 IARELDYALG
-488 ITTGKFL
+488 ITAGKFT
-495 IPVDERYNAIA
+495 IPIDERYNAIA

-517 PTIHEIAQPALDWN
+517 PTIHEITQPALDWQ

-549 IVVEGEPA
+549 IVVESDPA

-563 PMSDDPTFTAIEMV
+563 PMADDPTFSAIEMV
-577 RGYVDDATRELAELW
+577 RGYVEDATKELAELW
-592 RAESR
+592 RAEAR

>member
-1 MRDYNWSDGRAS
+1 
-13 WGGHFH
+13 
-19 LGAVAQRMTGVE
+19 MTGAE
-31 HGLAPTSTEPTPI
+31 YGSAPTSTEPTPL

-109 NRALALDWPVPY
+109 NRALTLDWPVPY

-148 GTFITREQMAQHT
+148 GTFITREQIAQHT

-175 MAGEAFAPAV
+175 MAGEAFAPSA
-185 PQYPPVEV
+185 PHYPVEV

-199 TPPPETPRRPE
+199 TPPPQPPAA
-210 PQGEPQLTLVS
+210 PDAQADAQLTLVS
-221 ETATELSAPEP
+221 ETATEVGAPEP
-232 APRAEPMSR
+232 QAPRAEPIR
-241 RDSVDLVVEGVRKS
+241 RSHSVDLVVEEIRKS
-255 LEDAGDAR
+255 LDEATDAR
-263 SLGRILRDVMNV
+263 GLGRILRDVMNV
-275 VTDASAFSIS
+275 ITDASAFSIS
-285 VFHIALTE
+285 VFHNALSE

-333 QRDLAIRDGASV
+333 ARDLAIRDGANV

-357 VGAGEVFGVMTVQTF
+357 VGAGEVFGVITVQTF

-381 LRLMAAVAEVAAPRF
+381 LRLIAAVAEVAAPHF

-411 VPASTE
+411 ISASGPAPTVM
-417 AAPVVLQTA
+417 APAVA
-426 TTPRPAT
+426 ERPAA
-433 QQRTGETVLGDLLRR
+433 QQRTGETVLADLLKRSS
-448 CAGAG
+448 GAG

-458 IMGVDPGAGVLR
+458 LMGFDPGAGVLR

-478 VARELDYALG
+478 TARELDYALG
-488 ITTGKFL
+488 ITTGKFT
-495 IPVDERYNAIA
+495 IPIDERYNAIA

-517 PTIHEIAQPALDWN
+517 PTIHEITQPALDWQ

-549 IVVEGEPA
+549 IVVDGDPA

-563 PMSDDPTFTAIEMV
+563 PMADDPTFSAIEMV
-577 RGYVDDATRELAELW
+577 RGYVEDATRELVDLW
-592 RAESR
+592 RAEPR